1 MSENLSARYEYLT
14 LLCDSSTATR
24 VAESTD
30 TILNHPYFE
39 FTNETFQPAGIK
51 VVSAIIP
58 FTYHVINST
67 NNTLILNGFP
77 IDIPSGTYT
86 ANQLCDTLQTLFTDA
101 VGGVWTITFNDQS
114 LKFNFEWSST
124 FFSISFGLG
133 INQDDSLKD
142 ILGFN
147 DTVVNSEVLAP
158 YTLQSQK
165 IATVTGPSYLF
176 INSKSIGQTVRAISN
191 NLSGGRPVAINQIAK
206 IPINVQPG
214 GFIFFEDPN
223 PQNYYDFREGTK
235 FNGFDLCLSFAD
247 ADETPIDLNQQS
259 FSVTISLLQYRRGGQ
274 NMTVMPTNNSFMR

>member
-1 MSENLSARYEYLT
+1 
-14 LLCDSSTATR
+14 
-24 VAESTD
+24 
-30 TILNHPYFE
+30 
-39 FTNETFQPAGIK
+39 
-51 VVSAIIP
+51 
-58 FTYHVINST
+58 
-67 NNTLILNGFP
+67 
-77 IDIPSGTYT
+77 
-86 ANQLCDTLQTLFTDA
+86 
-101 VGGVWTITFNDQS
+101 
-114 LKFNFEWSST
+114 
-124 FFSISFGLG
+124 LG

-235 FNGFDLCLSFAD
+235 FNGFDLYLSFAD